1 MASSEA
7 QGCGVRAGRAGP
19 AAPVALRVLMV
30 EDCESDAELLLRQ
43 LRRDGFAPE
52 WRRVAEAG
60 EMAEAMA
67 GPAWDV
73 VLCDHVLPRFGM
85 REALELARRSDAD
98 VPFVIVSGRIDEE
111 TVAGAMR
118 AGAQDCLRKEN
129 LARLGAILERELR
142 ETGRRRAQR
151 AAEGA
156 MQASAERHARLV
168 QIAHEGICSVDGDSR
183 LSFAN
188 PRLREM
194 LGYSEEESLGRR
206 VSDFLFPEDLEDH
219 RRRLLSR
226 RPGQPER
233 YERRLK
239 RKDGSACWT
248 IASVTPVCDSQGRF
262 QGAYALFTDMTEHR
276 AFEEKLRKQA
286 ELLDHVQDAIGV
298 CDMEGR
304 LRFWNEGA
312 RRLYGYGSDDVM
324 GRRPGDILARPG
336 ATVKDA
342 DWGRLLKTGEW
353 RGELRQRTRN
363 GTEIVVESRW
373 RLLADP
379 DGRPKEVLFVNT
391 DVTEQRQ
398 LETRVLRSQRLESIG
413 ALAGGIA
420 HDLNNILSPIVMAA
434 PLLRLES
441 MDAAEKLTALE
452 MIESSA
458 HRAAQVVRQLLSFSR
473 GSCKEP
479 APINLGHLFKEML
492 RLTEETFP
500 KSMTTRMSAE
510 PEVWPV
516 VGDATQLHQV
526 LLNLCVNA
534 RDAMP
539 KGGYLLLSAANFVLE
554 PAHAPAYR
562 QLKPGPYVRLQIS
575 DTGAGIP
582 PEVLER
588 VFDPFFTT
596 KPEGTGLGLSTVLG
610 IVKAHE
616 GYINVESRVGQ
627 GTVFEILLP
636 ASPELRPAVQAR
648 ALTGGPRGQGEQV
661 LVVDDEAPVREITRK
676 LLQKYGYQV
685 LTAENGQQ
693 ALTVYDQHRH
703 TLKAV
708 LTDTAMPVM
717 DGEAFI
723 EKLRQNDRQIPVI
736 IITGEESQF
745 NQERPERSDVSRVLL
760 KPCSSEQILGALRE
774 VLGKG
779 A

>member
-1 MASSEA
+1 
-7 QGCGVRAGRAGP
+7 
-19 AAPVALRVLMV
+19 
-30 EDCESDAELLLRQ
+30 
-43 LRRDGFAPE
+43 
-52 WRRVAEAG
+52 
-60 EMAEAMA
+60 
-67 GPAWDV
+67 
-73 VLCDHVLPRFGM
+73 
-85 REALELARRSDAD
+85 
-98 VPFVIVSGRIDEE
+98 
-111 TVAGAMR
+111 
-118 AGAQDCLRKEN
+118 
-129 LARLGAILERELR
+129 
-142 ETGRRRAQR
+142 
-151 AAEGA
+151 
-156 MQASAERHARLV
+156 
-168 QIAHEGICSVDGDSR
+168 
-183 LSFAN
+183 
-188 PRLREM
+188 
-194 LGYSEEESLGRR
+194 
-206 VSDFLFPEDLEDH
+206 
-219 RRRLLSR
+219 
-226 RPGQPER
+226 
-233 YERRLK
+233 
-239 RKDGSACWT
+239 
-248 IASVTPVCDSQGRF
+248 
-262 QGAYALFTDMTEHR
+262 MTEHR

-500 KSMTTRMSAE
+500 KSMTTRMSGRAGGLAGGGGRHAAA
-510 PEVWPV
+510 PGAAQPV
-516 VGDATQLHQV
+516 RQRARRHAQGGVSVVERREFCARTGSRAGLPAAQARPVRAASDFRHRRGHPPGGFRAGVRPVLHHQ
-526 LLNLCVNA
+526 A
-534 RDAMP
+534 
-539 KGGYLLLSAANFVLE
+539 GGHGGWGSRRCWGSSR
-554 PAHAPAYR
+554 PTR
-562 QLKPGPYVRLQIS
+562 
-575 DTGAGIP
+575 
-582 PEVLER
+582 
-588 VFDPFFTT
+588 
-596 KPEGTGLGLSTVLG
+596 
-610 IVKAHE
+610 

-627 GTVFEILLP
+627 GDGVRDSAARLAGTP
-636 ASPELRPAVQAR
+636 AGCPSPGADGRGR
-648 ALTGGPRGQGEQV
+648 AGQGEQV

-736 IITGEESQF
+736 IITGEG
-745 NQERPERSDVSRVLL
+745 
-760 KPCSSEQILGALRE
+760 KPVQPGAPGALRRE
-774 VLGKG
+774 PGLAQALLERADTGGPCARSWGKAHERRGAGSWRARFAQAGRSVLSGG
-779 A
+779 AG